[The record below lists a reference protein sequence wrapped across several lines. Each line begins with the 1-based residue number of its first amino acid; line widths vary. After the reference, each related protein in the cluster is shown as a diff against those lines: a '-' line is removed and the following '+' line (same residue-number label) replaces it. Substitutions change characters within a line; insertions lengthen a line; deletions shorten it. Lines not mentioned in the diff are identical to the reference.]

1 MWRISGTKGLCN
13 NVPTVDGPIVEGS
26 LNEKKIITG
35 RKNSSGETGNQS
47 TDEYANRELLMV
59 FADEDDEDVDDSD
72 GD

>member
-1 MWRISGTKGLCN
+1 MGSG
-13 NVPTVDGPIVEGS
+13 
-26 LNEKKIITG
+26 
-35 RKNSSGETGNQS
+35 GETGNQS